1 MDAAVIALVAVIV
14 ATAGITF
21 VARSRDHTQGVVGNN
36 GSPGTAASPVGA
48 GSPHGTPSNGSTNSH
63 SPSARSPVANHSPST
78 APATSPSHSASP
90 LSGPTASPTTPPS
103 PTPVQTQPPSGVPHI
118 MVIVEEN
125 NSYNAIIGNSQLP
138 YINSLASQYAS
149 LTNWWGVSH
158 PSEPNYLAMVS
169 GSIWTNPADL
179 TPQDQ
184 TYAGPTV
191 VDQLA
196 AKGIAWKAYM
206 EDMPKACD
214 LTDQYSPG
222 DYDVNHNPFMYFTSI
237 RNSSAQCNRDVPFTQ
252 FAGDLANGTAPPF
265 MYVVPN
271 LLNDMHNGTY
281 ATADNWVKA
290 QLALVF
296 ASSWYAQGGTVVL
309 TWDEGESGGD
319 QIATVVIA
327 ARLAGHGPV
336 SAFGNHF
343 GLLRSLE
350 EIYGLAY
357 LANAAS
363 ASNGDIKSL
372 L

>member
-1 MDAAVIALVAVIV
+1 MLFDYAVVVLVLAVV
-14 ATAGITF
+14 ATAGITTLGKS
-21 VARSRDHTQGVVGNN
+21 ARSPD
-36 GSPGTAASPVGA
+36 GTVSSLASPA
-48 GSPHGTPSNGSTNSH
+48 SPTSGQPGQTPAGTPSTSSTNSH
-63 SPSARSPVANHSPST
+63 TPSALHTPVSGHTPSPST
-78 APATSPSHSASP
+78 LPRQS
-90 LSGPTASPTTPPS
+90 PTAS
-103 PTPVQTQPPSGVPHI
+103 TQPTVTPSAPPPPASGVPNI

-125 NSYNAIIGNSQLP
+125 NSYSAIIGNSQLP
-138 YINSLASQYAS
+138 YINSLAQQYVS

-169 GSIWTNPADL
+169 GSIWDNPADL
-179 TPQDQ
+179 TPQDM
-184 TYAGPTV
+184 TYPGPTLA
-191 VDQLA
+191 DQLA

-206 EDMPKACD
+206 EDMPRACD

-222 DYDVNHNPFMYFTSI
+222 DYDVNHNPFMYFNTI
-237 RNSSAQCNRDVPFTQ
+237 RGNASQCNRDVPFTQ
-252 FAGDLANGTAPPF
+252 FATDLGNGTEPPF

-271 LLNDMHNGTY
+271 LNNDMHNGTY
-281 ATADNWVKA
+281 ATADNWVKS

-296 ASSWYAQGGTVVL
+296 ASNWYKQGGTVVL

-319 QIATVVIA
+319 QIATIVIA
-327 ARLAGHGPV
+327 ERLSGHGAV
-336 SAFGNHF
+336 ATKGNHY

-363 ASNGDIKSL
+363 AANGDIKSL

>member
-1 MDAAVIALVAVIV
+1 
-14 ATAGITF
+14 
-21 VARSRDHTQGVVGNN
+21 
-36 GSPGTAASPVGA
+36 
-48 GSPHGTPSNGSTNSH
+48 
-63 SPSARSPVANHSPST
+63 
-78 APATSPSHSASP
+78 
-90 LSGPTASPTTPPS
+90 
-103 PTPVQTQPPSGVPHI
+103 

-125 NSYNAIIGNSQLP
+125 NSYNAIVGNSQLP
-138 YINSLASQYAS
+138 YINSLASQYVL

-169 GSIWTNPADL
+169 GSIWDNPADL
-179 TPQDQ
+179 TPQDK

-206 EDMPKACD
+206 EDMPRACD
-214 LTDQYSPG
+214 LTDTFSPG
-222 DYDVNHNPFMYFTSI
+222 NYDVNHNPFMYFTSI
-237 RNSSAQCNRDVPFTQ
+237 RNNSAQCNRDVPFSQ
-252 FAGDLANGTAPPF
+252 FASDLANGTAPPF

-271 LLNDMHNGTY
+271 LNNDMHNGTY
-281 ATADNWVKA
+281 GTADSWLKT

-296 ASSWYAQGGTVVL
+296 ASSWYKQGGTVVL

-319 QIATVVIA
+319 QIATLVIA
-327 ARLAGHGPV
+327 ARLAGHGHV
-336 SAFGNHF
+336 SGFGNQY

-350 EIYGLAY
+350 EIYGLGY